1 MINPLSSYIQA
12 SKEEV
17 KLKELV
23 DEARV
28 RINSEI
34 YELNQLPEDQVSP
47 EEKITLLRLENSL
60 QRVRKVEDLFKLVDA
75 MGGALARA
83 KSNYRNIME
92 LPEGERGRQLRKNI
106 TTNVIRDGQYTIDG
120 KTMSGA
126 EVQKLHDESIAGNI
140 KQDTE
145 RIEKELGITK
155 VNRIKNKES
164 VEHKEAK
171 LAHLKALRSRIE
183 KEVAERDLPQ
193 NYLDGLDI
201 IPNGPFDY
209 KFRVPLS
216 FPNFSARFE
225 TIVAGIFNKEI
236 YKQKLKG
243 QEAVQIAE
251 LGGHSV
257 SGELRMYDGQN
268 GGAEVRIKASTLG
281 FTAEEIEGK
290 TAADFAGDPRLE
302 FIG

>member
-1 MINPLSSYIQA
+1 MLWPQMIP
-12 SKEEV
+12 
-17 KLKELV
+17 V
-23 DEARV
+23 DEK
-28 RINSEI
+28 NT
-34 YELNQLPEDQVSP
+34 
-47 EEKITLLRLENSL
+47 ITFN
-60 QRVRKVEDLFKLVDA
+60 
-75 MGGALARA
+75 
-83 KSNYRNIME
+83 
-92 LPEGERGRQLRKNI
+92 RQLRKNI

-257 SGELRMYDGQN
+257 SGVL
-268 GGAEVRIKASTLG
+268 V
-281 FTAEEIEGK
+281 
-290 TAADFAGDPRLE
+290 
-302 FIG
+302 